1 MKPNAVTCLLLIFC
15 VMNLFFGCSQ
25 RKAAPLPEL
34 ERAEAV
40 MFDRPDSALRILQA
54 MPMPT
59 DKEQHALWCL
69 LVTQAE
75 YKQYLPIPS
84 DSLIRIAYD
93 YYKPTDDARR
103 KAMAALYMGGVN
115 YELKNIE
122 EAMTYY
128 LEAKDEVA
136 HTDDYT
142 LGYLVMSSLGNLY
155 LYRKLTDYALEV
167 CQKAYDYAMKTSY
180 FKYKADALRS
190 IARTYHVKNKLDSA
204 IVYYD
209 KAIMEAHNAELLML
223 NRG

>member
-40 MFDRPDSALRILQA
+40 MFDHPDSALRILES

-69 LVTQAE
+69 LVTQAK

-93 YYKPTDDARR
+93 YYKPTDDARC
-103 KAMAALYMGGVN
+103 KAMSALYMGGVN
-115 YELKNIE
+115 YRLQKIE
-122 EAMTYY
+122 TATAYY
-128 LEAKDEVA
+128 LEAEV
-136 HTDDYT
+136 
-142 LGYLVMSSLGNLY
+142 
-155 LYRKLTDYALEV
+155 EV
-167 CQKAYDYAMKTSY
+167 EKPPIINWD
-180 FKYKADALRS
+180 
-190 IARTYHVKNKLDSA
+190 IW
-204 IVYYD
+204 
-209 KAIMEAHNAELLML
+209 
-223 NRG
+223 

>member
-25 RKAAPLPEL
+25 RKASPLPEL
-34 ERAEAV
+34 EQAEAV

-75 YKQYLPIPS
+75 YKQYLPISS

-93 YYKPTDDARR
+93 YYKSTDDARR

-115 YELKNIE
+115 YELKN
-122 EAMTYY
+122 T
-128 LEAKDEVA
+128 K
-136 HTDDYT
+136 
-142 LGYLVMSSLGNLY
+142 
-155 LYRKLTDYALEV
+155 R
-167 CQKAYDYAMKTSY
+167 
-180 FKYKADALRS
+180 R
-190 IARTYHVKNKLDSA
+190 
-204 IVYYD
+204 
-209 KAIMEAHNAELLML
+209 
-223 NRG
+223 

>member
-40 MFDRPDSALRILQA
+40 MFDHPDSALRILES

-69 LVTQAE
+69 LVTQAK

-93 YYKPTDDARR
+93 YYKPTDDARC
-103 KAMAALYMGGVN
+103 KAMSALYMGGVN
-115 YELKNIE
+115 YRLQKIE
-122 EAMTYY
+122 TATAYY
-128 LEAKDEVA
+128 LEAEVEVEK
-136 HTDDYT
+136 TSDYK
-142 LGYLVMSSLGNLY
+142 LGYLVMSGLGNLY
-155 LYRKLTDYALEV
+155 LYRHLTDYALEV
-167 CQKAYDYAMKTSY
+167 FQKAYDYAVKDSNKRYEMNS
-180 FKYKADALRS
+180 LRFMARYYS
-190 IARTYHVKNKLDSA
+190 IKKD
-204 IVYYD
+204 YD
-209 KAIMEAHNAELLML
+209 QSIIY
-223 NRG
+223 